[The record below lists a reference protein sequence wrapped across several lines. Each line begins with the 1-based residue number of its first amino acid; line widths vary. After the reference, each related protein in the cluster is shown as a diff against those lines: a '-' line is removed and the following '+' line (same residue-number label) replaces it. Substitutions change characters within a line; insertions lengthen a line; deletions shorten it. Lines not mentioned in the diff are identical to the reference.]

1 MPLVIRAVS
10 SGVFELWGCGM
21 RGCRQ
26 WREGDELVCTCGYR
40 WDNKEEDP
48 HQFDNES
55 TELEKLEEEHQNDAD
70 IAKYE
75 QLQLLED
82 D

>member
-1 MPLVIRAVS
+1 MPPVIRVVS
-10 SGVFELWGCGM
+10 SGVLELWGCGM

-40 WDNKEEDP
+40 WDNKKEDP
-48 HQFDNES
+48 HQTNP
-55 TELEKLEEEHQNDAD
+55 LEEEHQNDAD